1 MHGTGALGFSG
12 ASSTT
17 FMTLAASKP
26 VAERT
31 YLSAMVS
38 VGHTGATHNSAAS
51 LIDSISASQTLAWS
65 VGLAR
70 TDLIRNGDQL
80 GLSVAMPLRTQTG
93 SMQVTTATAQSQE
106 DGSLSYATQTLAL
119 SPSGQEKDIELAY
132 ARPMAFGGKLSA
144 MAQVKLE
151 PGHDAQAPAQLGV
164 GVKYQLEF

>member
-1 MHGTGALGFSG
+1 V
-12 ASSTT
+12 
-17 FMTLAASKP
+17 TLAASKP

-31 YLSAMVS
+31 HLSAMVS
-38 VGHTGATHNSAAS
+38 MGYTGATSNSAAS
-51 LIDSISASQTLAWS
+51 LIDSTSASQSLAWS
-65 VGLAR
+65 VGLAH
-70 TDLIRNGDQL
+70 TDLFRNGDQL

-93 SMQVTTATAQSQE
+93 SMRVTTATAQSQE

-164 GVKYQLEF
+164 GVKYQLRF